1 MNKDEALKMAIES
14 MENTKLGDAA
24 YGLAPSIILDD
35 IINACKEAVEQQ
47 DELKELVR
55 RFFDDYLNT
64 WERRQDGSIYRP
76 ISIGCSRVLKMEPL
90 GELLE
95 KMRVLSEAQPPYEEK

>member
-1 MNKDEALKMAIES
+1 M
-14 MENTKLGDAA
+14 
-24 YGLAPSIILDD
+24 
-35 IINACKEAVEQQ
+35 

-55 RFFDDYLNT
+55 SFFDDYLNT

-76 ISIGCSRVLKMEPL
+76 ISIGCGRVMKMESL

-95 KMRVLSEAQPPYEEK
+95 KMRVLSEAQPPYEEKQDGIL